1 MSERKSDKMAT
12 WPIGKLL
19 FSMSVPAVFSM
30 MIQALYNIVDT
41 KFVSMLG
48 EKAMFAIGIAY
59 PLQMIVLAV
68 GLGGAAGIGT
78 MVARRLGEK
87 RFDEANKVAS
97 FGFVLTLIHYLIIA
111 VCGLIF
117 IKPFLGMFTDDPTA
131 ISLGYQYLII
141 VMGLSFGQM
150 FSLLG
155 ERILQSTGN
164 MIVPMI
170 GVLIGAI
177 TNIILDPIMIFGYF
191 GLPAMGITGAAV
203 ATVIGQ
209 ILGCAFVLIVLL
221 NGKHEEVHI
230 KLSLNLF
237 SKDRVKAVYEVGLP
251 VMIMNALGSVTTT
264 ALNSVLVMF
273 SETAVTALAIYFK
286 IQSFVF
292 MPVFGFNQGSL
303 PILSY
308 NYGSKNKVRY
318 LQTIKLY
325 LLIAVVWMSF
335 GMVVFLTQTDGLLLA
350 FNPTNE
356 LLQVGNV
363 AFKTISLSFVFA
375 GITIVISAVLQS
387 LSMGFSS
394 MMIQVLRQLGF
405 LIPLAF
411 VLGRLFGLNEL
422 WFAYPISEILVVLIF
437 TPICI
442 SRVNKAFK

>member
-1 MSERKSDKMAT
+1 MSERKSNKMAT
-12 WPIGKLL
+12 WPVSKLL
-19 FSMSVPAVFSM
+19 FSMSIPAVFSM
-30 MIQALYNIVDT
+30 MVQALYNIVDT

-48 EKAMFAIGIAY
+48 DRAMFAIGIAY

-78 MVARRLGEK
+78 IVARRLGEK

-97 FGFVLTLIHYLIIA
+97 FGFVLTLIHYIIIA
-111 VCGLIF
+111 VCGFIF
-117 IKPFLGMFTDDPTA
+117 AKPFLGMFTSDQTA
-131 ISLGYQYLII
+131 ITLGYQYLII

-177 TNIILDPIMIFGYF
+177 TNIVLDPVLIFGYF
-191 GLPAMGITGAAV
+191 GLPAMGISGAAI
-203 ATVIGQ
+203 ATVVGQ

-221 NGKHEEVHI
+221 NGKHEVHV

-237 SKDRVKAVYEVGLP
+237 SKSRLKDVYEVGLP
-251 VMIMNALGSVTTT
+251 VMIMNALGSLTTT

-308 NYGSKNKVRY
+308 NYGSKNKARY

-325 LLIAVVWMSF
+325 LLIAVLWMAF
-335 GMVVFLTQTDGLLLA
+335 GMVIFLTQTNGLLMA
-350 FNPTNE
+350 FNPTTE
-356 LLQVGNV
+356 LLQVGNI
-363 AFKTISLSFVFA
+363 AFKIISLSFVFA

-411 VLGRLFGLNEL
+411 VLGSMFGLNEL
-422 WFAYPISEILVVLIF
+422 WFAYPVSELLVVLIF

-442 SRVNKAFK
+442 SRVKKAFK